1 MKPLFRERLA
11 ECMGIYIMVVRTPLL
26 HGQTI
31 TSRNVKGEYLST
43 NFAFATNFNMYI
55 TRRVGPL
62 NPVVSFSMCVLGR
75 HHWRKFPFY
84 TVFQLIGSFKRALPS
99 LTLSLSLSL
108 SPITL
113 SHAIM
118 NYCQGNLTVTGPTA
132 TAQIFAIYPADYLSI
147 WNGTVTLLVCLLA
160 LWDKRNSAAP
170 AHLEPL
176 MAGLAVFVIGLST
189 GGKRPGPQ
197 GLYLPGWLAGEE
209 SAGRGWF
216 WVPLVAPFLG
226 DMVGE
231 ALYQLFIELHHPP
244 LQLESD
250 GLCLENMMVPGLEAM
265 ELGLK
270 SFPKDIRSQS
280 LAVIHMSCIST
291 AHPQCLPVSSTS
303 VALQTRAGVSST
315 PK

>member
-84 TVFQLIGSFKRALPS
+84 TVFQLID
-99 LTLSLSLSL
+99 
-108 SPITL
+108 
-113 SHAIM
+113 AIM

-265 ELGLK
+265 ELGCCSIITFK
-270 SFPKDIRSQS
+270 RNIE
-280 LAVIHMSCIST
+280 
-291 AHPQCLPVSSTS
+291 
-303 VALQTRAGVSST
+303 AGGFV
-315 PK
+315 K